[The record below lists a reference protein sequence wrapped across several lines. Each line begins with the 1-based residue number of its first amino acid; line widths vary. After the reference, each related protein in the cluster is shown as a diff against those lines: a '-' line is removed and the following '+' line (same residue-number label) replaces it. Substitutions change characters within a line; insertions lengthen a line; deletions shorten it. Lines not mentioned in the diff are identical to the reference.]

1 MAGSERSGPTSRPR
15 IVAVVPA
22 RNEEATIGP
31 TVRALVGMPGLSD
44 VVVIADGC
52 TDRTAQEA
60 RKAGARVLV
69 APDAR
74 GKGRAVESA
83 LDRIPGSDVW
93 LFVDGD
99 TGETAREAEA
109 LLGPVLDGRADLAVG
124 ALPAVG
130 DGGFGLVK
138 RFARWGIG
146 RLTGFWPREPL
157 SGQRAVRAR
166 ALDGCRPLAPGFGLE
181 TAMTID
187 ALRLGYGIVEVPVR
201 MRHRPTGRS
210 VAGFVHRGRQGIDVL
225 LVLAV
230 RAVGA
235 R

>member
-1 MAGSERSGPTSRPR
+1 MTATDRSGPTSRPR

-31 TVRALVGMPGLSD
+31 TVKALIGMPGLSE
-44 VVVIADGC
+44 VVVVADGC
-52 TDRTAQEA
+52 TDRTAEEA
-60 RKAGARVLV
+60 RRAGGQVLV
-69 APDAR
+69 APDGM

-83 LDRIPGSDVW
+83 LGQIPGSDVW

-99 TGETAREAEA
+99 VGETAREAEA
-109 LLGPVLDGRADLAVG
+109 LLRPVLDGRADLAVG
-124 ALPAVG
+124 ALPSVG

-146 RLTGFWPREPL
+146 RLTGFRPREPL
-157 SGQRAVRAR
+157 SGQRAVRAG
-166 ALDGCRPLAPGFGLE
+166 ALDGCRPLAPRFGLE

-187 ALRLGYGIVEVPVR
+187 ALRLGYGVVEVPVR
-201 MRHRPTGRS
+201 MRHRPTGKS

-225 LVLAV
+225 LVLVV